1 MNNYRNLLR
10 RVAYLES
17 LLYEG
22 KQDQENLLKFLGQE
36 YYDKYNLIK
45 NKIKDPDYK
54 DIYKLMKLDLDDV
67 KDYIDELSKKQSN
80 TDLRRD
86 AKKGAKL
93 IYNKDGWKVYRI
105 TTYKAAQLYGSNTTW
120 CITGRYEGH
129 EERGEQ
135 YFNDYISEYSLDG
148 GYYFYIKNNNEKYCL
163 LRRKNGDVHSILD
176 IDGNKIFTMNILSI
190 VPDFPNVKAVFDV
203 NRLQQDNILL
213 SSDFELIKNHLQ
225 SNDSVDVNKL
235 YKVDRDRL
243 TPMAYHIIYGK
254 HDDNTYR
261 IIKLL
266 IHNGA
271 ENSVFNLYN
280 GVHMTSMMI
289 ACSLGHLDALKIL
302 ANYFT
307 ETNIKNIDGNSS
319 MAYIDM
325 ESKNAKDMI
334 SLLLYDGANPNILN
348 SEGNAPI
355 VSAAIANRGDI
366 VKLLLDEGADVK
378 YLYKRFDKLK
388 TDELLDKFGLSKYKP

>member
-1 MNNYRNLLR
+1 
-10 RVAYLES
+10 
-17 LLYEG
+17 
-22 KQDQENLLKFLGQE
+22 
-36 YYDKYNLIK
+36 
-45 NKIKDPDYK
+45 
-54 DIYKLMKLDLDDV
+54 
-67 KDYIDELSKKQSN
+67 
-80 TDLRRD
+80 
-86 AKKGAKL
+86 
-93 IYNKDGWKVYRI
+93 
-105 TTYKAAQLYGSNTTW
+105 
-120 CITGRYEGH
+120 
-129 EERGEQ
+129 
-135 YFNDYISEYSLDG
+135 
-148 GYYFYIKNNNEKYCL
+148 
-163 LRRKNGDVHSILD
+163 
-176 IDGNKIFTMNILSI
+176 MNILNI
-190 VPDFPNVKAVFDV
+190 VPDFPNVKSVFDV

-213 SSDFELIKNHLQ
+213 SNDFELIKNHLQ

-289 ACSLGHLDALKIL
+289 ACSLDHLDALKIL

-307 ETNIKNIDGNSS
+307 ETNIKNMDGNSS

-325 ESKNAKDMI
+325 ASKNAKDMV

-348 SEGNAPI
+348 SEGNAQI

-388 TDELLDKFGLSKYKP
+388 ADELLDKFGLSKYKL

>member
-1 MNNYRNLLR
+1 MNKYRNLLKR
-10 RVAYLES
+10 ITYLES

-22 KQDQENLLKFLGQE
+22 KQDQELLLQHLGPE
-36 YYDKYNLIK
+36 LYKKYTDIR
-45 NKIKDPDYK
+45 NKITDPEYK
-54 DIYKLMKLDLDDV
+54 DFYKVIKMPVEDIET
-67 KDYIDELSKKQSN
+67 YIDSFQSN
-80 TDLRRD
+80 ADLRRE
-86 AKKGAKL
+86 AKKGSKL
-93 IYNKDGWKVYRI
+93 IYDKDGWKVYRI
-105 TTYKAAQLYGSNTTW
+105 TTYEAAVYYGKNTKW
-120 CITGRYEGH
+120 CITGRYDGH
-129 EERGEQ
+129 EENGRS
-135 YFNDYISEYSLDG
+135 YFNDYIEDYDLDG

-176 IDGNKIFTMNILSI
+176 IDGNKVFTMNILSI

-213 SSDFELIKNHLQ
+213 SNDFELIKNHIQ
-225 SNDSVDVNKL
+225 SNDSVNVNRL

-325 ESKNAKDMI
+325 ASKNAKDMV

-388 TDELLDKFGLSKYKP
+388 ADKLLDKFGLSKYKP